1 MINGDISNRKAPSML
16 YRVEDFLVKYR
27 ETTTIDKVLNKL
39 IGKHK
44 RAELNEDVV
53 FSIETVFRLTD
64 FTVGLVCMQ
73 EDWVKLPKDLRDIII
88 MGMPIADLH
97 LVSDYWD
104 ISNLLN
110 SGQYA
115 FYVDDNLENHSLV
128 GHNRCITLKQL
139 NSIAKKGYKYE

>member
-1 MINGDISNRKAPSML
+1 MIHGDISNRKAPSML
-16 YRVEDFLVKYR
+16 YRVEDFLINYR

-44 RAELNEDVV
+44 RAELSEEVLN
-53 FSIETVFRLTD
+53 SIDAVFRLTD

-73 EDWVKLPKDLRDIII
+73 TEWSKLPKDLRDVILL
-88 MGMPIADLH
+88 GTPVADLH
-97 LVSDYWD
+97 LISDPLD
-104 ISNLLN
+104 IHSLLN

>member
-1 MINGDISNRKAPSML
+1 ML
-16 YRVEDFLVKYR
+16 YRVEDFLVEYR

-73 EDWVKLPKDLRDIII
+73 EDWVKLPKDLASKYGNSI
-88 MGMPIADLH
+88 MSLIKGNCTPIK
-97 LVSDYWD
+97 
-104 ISNLLN
+104 
-110 SGQYA
+110 
-115 FYVDDNLENHSLV
+115 LV
-128 GHNRCITLKQL
+128 GEDNRQAVFKERI
-139 NSIAKKGYKYE
+139 EE